1 MIKAIHLMR
10 RKDDDVSG
18 KHRRHFG
25 SRTGLTLPFAVAK
38 DDENSMPSR
47 RLEDRIRYLCHEA
60 LTSKGAEFESVLGD
74 LRASLH
80 EHSERLRQIMALRL
94 ATKTHAQVPD
104 RRAHQ
109 QDGV

>member
-1 MIKAIHLMR
+1 MITAIHLVR
-10 RKDDDVSG
+10 RKDDISG
-18 KHRRHFG
+18 KHRRHLG
-25 SRTGLTLPFAVAK
+25 SRTGLTSAFTMAK
-38 DDENSMPSR
+38 DDGNSMPSR

-60 LTSKGAEFESVLGD
+60 LTSKGADFESVLGD

-94 ATKTHAQVPD
+94 ATKTHTQLPE

-109 QDGV
+109 QDGI